1 MPAYIIANQT
11 VTDPE
16 TFGKYAQAA
25 GPTVAAFGGKV
36 LVAGP
41 GAEVLDGE
49 PAPATVIIEF
59 ESVEKAKAWYNSPE
73 YQAVIGLRLS
83 STTGWLLVA
92 PQFVP
97 PQS

>member
-1 MPAYIIANQT
+1 MPAYIVANQT
-11 VTDPE
+11 ITDPE
-16 TFGKYAQAA
+16 TFEKYARAA
-25 GPTVAAFGGKV
+25 GPTVAAHGGKL

-41 GAEVLDGE
+41 GSEVLEGNPD
-49 PAPATVIIEF
+49 PATVVMEF
-59 ESVEKAKAWYNSPE
+59 ESVEKAKAWYDSAE
-73 YQAVIGLRLS
+73 YQAIIGLRLA